1 MIYQLRYGKASIELN
16 IPDDADLPGISEP
29 PFTIEKK
36 EFQKDL
42 LRFMPEENEGYKNI
56 GIVISDKTRLCGYPE
71 YLPWLTEVLY
81 QKGAKKE
88 NITFYVAYGTH
99 PKQSEEESL
108 NSYGD
113 TYKSFR
119 FVHHNCFD
127 EDALMELGVT
137 ARGTPVKIRNDVL
150 NSSLIITFGAI
161 SHHYFAGFGG
171 GRKLLFPGLADRRA
185 IYKNHSLFLDRN
197 TRRLSEGCQ
206 PGHLDGNPI
215 AEDLKAID
223 ELMPPKISIHG
234 ILNSKGKVSE
244 LLIGDRYEDFELA
257 CKKHNSYYRSGSEK
271 QYDLVIASSGGYPK
285 DINFIQGHKSVH
297 HAAAFVKDG
306 GKLVVLCEC
315 ADGIGSN
322 YFMKFL
328 EPGSFERAFEM
339 LEQNYEGNGG
349 TALSMMTKTG
359 RLNIHMHTN
368 LTDKECATLNVTK
381 LDEQSVQQ
389 LIDAEPGSIA
399 VIGNASL
406 LVK

>member
-81 QKGAKKE
+81 HKGAKKE

-306 GKLVVLCEC
+306 G
-315 ADGIGSN
+315 
-322 YFMKFL
+322 
-328 EPGSFERAFEM
+328 
-339 LEQNYEGNGG
+339 
-349 TALSMMTKTG
+349 
-359 RLNIHMHTN
+359 N
-368 LTDKECATLNVTK
+368 L
-381 LDEQSVQQ
+381 
-389 LIDAEPGSIA
+389 
-399 VIGNASL
+399 
-406 LVK
+406 